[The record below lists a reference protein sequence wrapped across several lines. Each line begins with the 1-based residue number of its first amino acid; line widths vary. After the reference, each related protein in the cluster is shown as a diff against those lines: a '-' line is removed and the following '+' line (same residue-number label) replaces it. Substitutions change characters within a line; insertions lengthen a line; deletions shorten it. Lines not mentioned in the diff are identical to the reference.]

1 LIVWLAFDLSASGM
15 RAGRQADLIGDSRRC
30 GCIDTEASL
39 AGPASTLL
47 TSQEVTLIVGV
58 DVHKRTHAVALI
70 DERGGLVDAL
80 SIANGPKGYR
90 QLIDWLVDQRAA
102 QAVIGIESPGSYGRC
117 LVAALAGA
125 GFEVLQVPAWR
136 THRERHRRGP
146 GKTDPGDALSIAKVV
161 LLHRDELGPAEE
173 PEIVRA
179 LGMLELQ
186 RRRFVRDRT
195 QAIQRLRSD
204 WTQLDP
210 VAEAGTLRCDRA
222 RELRKLKRID
232 LGDSLTQR
240 TAARCIRELARDID
254 DLNQRITELDQEIAV
269 LLAAHGDPLQELQGV
284 GSNLAAT
291 IIAQAGD
298 VRRFRDASAFAR
310 FCGTAPIPCG
320 SGQTSGRHR
329 LHRGG
334 NRQLNAALYRIAIV
348 QQRHHPQAK
357 AFLAR
362 KIAEGKTAREA
373 RRALK
378 RHLANVL
385 YRQLSAWA
393 SSTPAMND
401 LT

>member
-1 LIVWLAFDLSASGM
+1 MV
-15 RAGRQADLIGDSRRC
+15 
-30 GCIDTEASL
+30 
-39 AGPASTLL
+39 
-47 TSQEVTLIVGV
+47 VGI
-58 DVHKRTHAVALI
+58 DVHKHTHAAALI
-70 DERGGLVDAL
+70 DDRGGQVAAL
-80 SIANGPKGYR
+80 SITNSPKGYR
-90 QLIDWLVDQRAA
+90 QLIDWLVDHDAA
-102 QAVIGIESPGSYGRC
+102 SAVVGVESPGSYGRC
-117 LVAALAGA
+117 LVTALCGA

-136 THRERHRRGP
+136 THRERHHRGP
-146 GKTDPGDALSIAKVV
+146 GKTDPGDALSIAHVV
-161 LLHRDELGPAEE
+161 LRHRDELGPAQE
-173 PEIVRA
+173 PELVRA

-204 WTQLDP
+204 WTQHDP
-210 VAEAGTLRCDRA
+210 VAEAAVLRCDRQ
-222 RELRKLKRID
+222 RELRQLKRIR

-240 TAARCIRELARDID
+240 TAARCIRELANDIEE
-254 DLNQRITELDQEIAV
+254 LNHKIAALDAEIAD
-269 LLAAHGDPLQELQGV
+269 LLAEHDNPFEDLLGANT
-284 GSNLAAT
+284 NLAAT

-298 VRRFRDASAFAR
+298 VRRFRNASAFAR
-310 FCGTAPIPCG
+310 FCGAAPIPCG

-357 AFLAR
+357 AYLDR

-378 RHLANVL
+378 RHLANVV
-385 YRQLSAWA
+385 YRRLLTWA
-393 SSTPAMND
+393 NTTPAFTN

>member
-1 LIVWLAFDLSASGM
+1 M
-15 RAGRQADLIGDSRRC
+15 
-30 GCIDTEASL
+30 
-39 AGPASTLL
+39 
-47 TSQEVTLIVGV
+47 IVGI
-58 DVHKRTHAVALI
+58 DVHKHNHAAALI
-70 DERGGLVDAL
+70 DDRGGE
-80 SIANGPKGYR
+80 IATLITPNTPKGYR
-90 QLIDWLVDQRAA
+90 GLIDWLVDNSAA
-102 QAVIGIESPGSYGRC
+102 KAIIGVESPGSYGRC

-146 GKTDPGDALSIAKVV
+146 GKTDPGDALSIAHVV
-161 LLHRDELGPAEE
+161 RTKREELGPAEE
-173 PEIVRA
+173 PELVRA

-204 WTQLDP
+204 WTQHDP
-210 VAEAGTLRCDRA
+210 VAEAGVIRCDRQ
-222 RELRKLKRID
+222 RELAKLKRLQ
-232 LGDSLTQR
+232 LGSSLAAR
-240 TAARCIRELARDID
+240 TAARCIRELAKDIA
-254 DLNQRITELDQEIAV
+254 DLNARITDLDREIAE
-269 LLAAHGDPLQELQGV
+269 LLVEHENPLADLQGA

-298 VRRFRDASAFAR
+298 VRRFRSASAFAR
-310 FCGTAPIPCG
+310 FCGAAPIPCG
-320 SGQTSGRHR
+320 SGKTASRHR

-348 QQRHHPQAK
+348 QQRHHPDAK
-357 AFLAR
+357 AYLAR
-362 KIAEGKTAREA
+362 KIAEGKTPREA

-385 YRQLSAWA
+385 YRRLYTWA
-393 SSTPAMND
+393 EQAPAMNL

>member
-1 LIVWLAFDLSASGM
+1 
-15 RAGRQADLIGDSRRC
+15 
-30 GCIDTEASL
+30 
-39 AGPASTLL
+39 
-47 TSQEVTLIVGV
+47 LIVGI
-58 DVHKRTHAVALI
+58 DVHKHTHAAALI
-70 DERGGLVDAL
+70 DERGGLIATL
-80 SIANGPKGYR
+80 SIANSPKGYR
-90 QLIDWLVDQRAA
+90 ELIDWLVDRQAA
-102 QAVIGIESPGSYGRC
+102 TAVIGIESPGSYGRC
-117 LVAALAGA
+117 LVTALAGA

-146 GKTDPGDALSIAKVV
+146 GKTDHGDALSIAKVV
-161 LLHRDELGPAEE
+161 LNDREDLGPAEE
-173 PEIVRA
+173 PELVRA

-186 RRRFVRDRT
+186 RRRFVHDRT

-210 VAEAGTLRCDRA
+210 VAEAGVVRCDRI
-222 RELRKLKRID
+222 RELRKLKRIQF
-232 LGDSLTQR
+232 GNSLAQR

-254 DLNQRITELDQEIAV
+254 DLNHRIADLDTEIAD
-269 LLAAHGDPLQELQGV
+269 LLADHGSPLEDLHGV

-310 FCGTAPIPCG
+310 FCGAAPIPCG
-320 SGQTSGRHR
+320 SGQTAGRHR

-357 AFLAR
+357 AYLAR
-362 KIAEGKTAREA
+362 KITEGKTPREA

-385 YRQLSAWA
+385 YRRLIAWA
-393 SSTPAMND
+393 NTTPAMNN